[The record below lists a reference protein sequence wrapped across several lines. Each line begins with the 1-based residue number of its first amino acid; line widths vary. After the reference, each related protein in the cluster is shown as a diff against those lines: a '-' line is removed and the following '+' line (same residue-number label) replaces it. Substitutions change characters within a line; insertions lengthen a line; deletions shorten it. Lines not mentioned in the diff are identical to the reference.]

1 MFKESKIPY
10 IELLPIIVLSFI
22 LYKLISN
29 ISSLTEAI
37 SPIIGI
43 FVWAFCIAYILN
55 PLMIYLEKKLKLSRM
70 WSLILTYVIFIG
82 IIILIVTILTPK
94 VISSVSDLLVS
105 IPDYLDMAQKWIKDS
120 ADKIELYNKSN
131 GNLEQKTREIIETVS
146 KYLTKGLNTMLSSAV
161 NVTFSFVKGIFII
174 IISIYI
180 LKDKNSLK
188 RTVTRF
194 IYAFTADDKADRLMD
209 AFSEINGI
217 FSRFILGK
225 SLDSIIIGILC
236 FIGLKLLKV
245 EFALLLS
252 VIVGITNMIP
262 YFGPFL
268 GMVPSFIITLFYS
281 PIKALWVIIYIFLL
295 QQFDGWYLGPKIL
308 GEQVGLS
315 PIWVITA
322 ILIGQQVYGVLGM
335 FLAVP
340 IAATIKIFMDKIID
354 RRLREKGVEL

>member
-236 FIGLKLLKV
+236 FIGLKL
-245 EFALLLS
+245 
-252 VIVGITNMIP
+252 
-262 YFGPFL
+262 
-268 GMVPSFIITLFYS
+268 
-281 PIKALWVIIYIFLL
+281 
-295 QQFDGWYLGPKIL
+295 
-308 GEQVGLS
+308 
-315 PIWVITA
+315 
-322 ILIGQQVYGVLGM
+322 
-335 FLAVP
+335 
-340 IAATIKIFMDKIID
+340 
-354 RRLREKGVEL
+354 